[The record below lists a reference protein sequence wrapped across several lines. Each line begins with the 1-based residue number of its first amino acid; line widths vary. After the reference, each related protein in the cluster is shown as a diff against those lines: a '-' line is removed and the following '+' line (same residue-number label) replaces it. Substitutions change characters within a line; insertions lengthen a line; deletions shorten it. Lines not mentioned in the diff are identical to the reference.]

1 MSEHN
6 FQHREIGFGYEINP
20 SLTGAYVGMIDLF
33 NAKTVEP
40 VKRNKDGF
48 KRISHRF
55 PIKGGISPLE
65 AMRLD
70 LIESM
75 YAPSP
80 LFAIF
85 SERANA
91 SSS

>member
-6 FQHREIGFGYEINP
+6 FKHREIGFGYEINP
-20 SLTGAYVGMIDLF
+20 PLIGANAGLIDLF
-33 NAKTVEP
+33 TTKTVER
-40 VKRNKDGF
+40 VKRNNDGF
-48 KRISHRF
+48 KRIIHRF

-70 LIESM
+70 FIESM
-75 YAPSP
+75 SAPSP

-91 SSS
+91 SA